1 LYAIGVGGRRISAE
15 CSPQIQPTAKE
26 KMATTRQHILE
37 EIKRTTKENGGA
49 PLGKERFFQE
59 TGIKYGDWFGKY
71 WVRWGDALKE
81 AGFAPN
87 KLQDAYD
94 EDVLIEKYIAL
105 VRELGHIPVRGELL
119 MKRRRDPSFPDSK
132 TYERLGSKAQLI
144 SKLLEYCSNHE
155 GFEDV
160 AQLCAALPSSEQTAV
175 RENAKP
181 DGDGCVYMLKV
192 GRYYKIGKTNAIG
205 RREYELAIQLPQKAR
220 TVHVIRADDP
230 GGIETYWHTRFA
242 AKRTNGEWFE
252 LDNADVQAFKRRQ
265 KFM

>member
-1 LYAIGVGGRRISAE
+1 M
-15 CSPQIQPTAKE
+15 P
-26 KMATTRQHILE
+26 TTRQHILD
-37 EIKRTTKENGGA
+37 EIKRTTKDNAGV

-59 TGIKYGDWFGKY
+59 TGIRYEDWFGKY
-71 WVRWGDALKE
+71 WVRWGDAVQE

-87 KLQDAYD
+87 KLQDAYH

-105 VRELGHIPVRGELL
+105 ARELGHIPVRGELL
-119 MKRRRDPSFPDSK
+119 MKRRSDPSFPNSK
-132 TYERLGSKAQLI
+132 TYERLGSKAKLI
-144 SKLLEYCSNHE
+144 SKALEYCRNRA

-160 AQLCAALPSSEQTAV
+160 IQLCTGILSVEEKTDEEKV
-175 RENAKP
+175 KP
-181 DGDGCVYMLKV
+181 VADGCVYMVKV

-220 TVHVIRADDP
+220 TVHVIRTDDP
-230 GGIETYWHTRFA
+230 SGIEAYWHTRFG

-252 LDNADVQAFKRRQ
+252 LDSSDVQAFKRRQ